1 MSLTLFYNMYS
12 RGAAIGDVTHETV
25 STTKIFANG
34 DFGVW
39 THIVEI
45 ESNNLLTAALDNKK
59 KIFFY
64 NMHTHGGALGFLE
77 STTFTT
83 TTVFPEGSFG
93 TWTHIAAIGQLIF
106 FYDKNSGAGAIAT
119 TDDTKGIV
127 IIKSYNQGSFGTWTH
142 IVDSG
147 PYLFFYNKNNKAGSI
162 GKLSKEGLNTVKDF
176 GNGSFS
182 TWTHIVGAMPYLL
195 FYNKDNGA
203 GSVGKLSDVGL
214 TAIKDFPNG
223 TFGQWT
229 HLITGVSLIKQTKN
243 KETVP
248 VKPFPE
254 LPVDPNLPGLIE
266 PNGAAILAYNSVSGA
281 GALGH
286 LSNDGFKIVHT
297 FESGSFGYWTSIS
310 DTSAHIWDVS
320 DLLSSLRHKLIP
332 GETLVIGQELYSQNL
347 KFVLKM
353 QSDGNLVL
361 YRVQDAQA
369 LWATGTEGKGATRAA
384 MQKDGNLVLYKASV
398 PIWASNTEKNAG
410 ALLKLQ
416 NDGNLVIYKGSAPIW
431 DTGVAAAH
439 LIKKTYMRT
448 GGSLGPLGAPV
459 GGLVQSGVNSTQ
471 NFQLGSITLNNESG
485 DIGGYTYYDVEVKL
499 SAVKCFGTEDPG
511 GTDETFLV
519 ISLISIN
526 PNFDGNDKLVYTM
539 RTEIDNNVQSG
550 KVFFKQRTIGKMKA
564 FPGSG
569 IKIYVAI
576 FDHENGDAD
585 DLRDKINA
593 VLEDA
598 ANKAAQL
605 IAGAAAAG
613 DQKLAGPIGDITEYE
628 IGGVKPVKIITL
640 TLADLFAKM
649 LSDDM
654 IGENEFIIPAQNI
667 LDIVKKP
674 SFEASF
680 RRHPDVLGSD
690 VQFNWPRTDAE
701 EFLFSGGGG
710 SYKVYLT
717 ITPIE
722 SRRPLEPRIPI
733 P

>member
-12 RGAAIGDVTHETV
+12 RGAAIGDVTDETV

-59 KIFFY
+59 KLFFY
-64 NMHTHGGALGFLE
+64 NMYTRSGAFGFLE

-83 TTVFPEGSFG
+83 ITVFPEGSFG
-93 TWTHIAAIGQLIF
+93 TWTHIAAVGQLIF

-127 IIKSYNQGSFGTWTH
+127 TIKSYGQGSFGTWTH

-147 PYLFFYNKNNKAGSI
+147 PYLFFYNKNNRAGSI

-176 GNGSFS
+176 GNGSFG
-182 TWTHIVGAMPYLL
+182 TWTHIAGATPYLL

-203 GSVGKLSDVGL
+203 GSVGKLSDEGL
-214 TAIKDFPNG
+214 TAIKDFPSG

-243 KETVP
+243 KGAVP
-248 VKPFPE
+248 VNPFPGM
-254 LPVDPNLPGLIE
+254 PVDPNLPSLIE

-297 FESGSFGYWTSIS
+297 FDSGSFGYWTSIS
-310 DTSAHIWDVS
+310 DTSAHIWNVS

-369 LWATGTEGKGATRAA
+369 LWATGTEGKGATRAT
-384 MQKDGNLVLYKASV
+384 MQKDGNLVLYNASV
-398 PIWASNTEKNAG
+398 PVWASNTEKNAG

-431 DTGVAAAH
+431 DTGIAAKL
-439 LIKKTYMRT
+439 LIKKKYDKL
-448 GGSLGPLGAPV
+448 GGYSSSLGMPIDKNLDAQSYPVVTQASGQTGYSANFRGGNITLSDAETGDAIELITKKVKIWFVGLECRIRQEKTDEVFGSIGVIRPSTKSVDTHHFPEGIEYLSLGAIGNRTVSLQMLIYDDVPADIV
-459 GGLVQSGVNSTQ
+459 LSCVLIEHDSGN
-471 NFQLGSITLNNESG
+471 I
-485 DIGGYTYYDVEVKL
+485 
-499 SAVKCFGTEDPG
+499 
-511 GTDETFLV
+511 DEY
-519 ISLISIN
+519 
-526 PNFDGNDKLVYTM
+526 K
-539 RTEIDNNVQSG
+539 
-550 KVFFKQRTIGKMKA
+550 K
-564 FPGSG
+564 
-569 IKIYVAI
+569 KIA
-576 FDHENGDAD
+576 EA
-585 DLRDKINA
+585 LT
-593 VLEDA
+593 
-598 ANKAAQL
+598 KAAQ
-605 IAGAAAAG
+605 AGLTTIGVPAEAVAA
-613 DQKLAGPIGDITEYE
+613 DQGFIGDVSLGIVNVVSGWIGADDDPYNPQGFRISAKEILTKSFTARVLEREDHPGVILEYNTQPV
-628 IGGVKPVKIITL
+628 IVSGTDQGGDLGEYGFYFKVEPYTIIE
-640 TLADLFAKM
+640 K
-649 LSDDM
+649 
-654 IGENEFIIPAQNI
+654 
-667 LDIVKKP
+667 
-674 SFEASF
+674 
-680 RRHPDVLGSD
+680 LG
-690 VQFNWPRTDAE
+690 
-701 EFLFSGGGG
+701 G
-710 SYKVYLT
+710 
-717 ITPIE
+717 
-722 SRRPLEPRIPI
+722 
-733 P
+733 